1 MTFLALCTR
10 TLPGLTLAVLLAA
23 CSEKAQT
30 SGTNKTDVDVSQG
43 VANAYVA
50 SGWKLG
56 DKASWEGQ
64 MRTRVQSQDEY
75 PRVKQ

>member
-10 TLPGLTLAVLLAA
+10 TLLGLTLAVLLVA
-23 CSEKAQT
+23 CGEKAQT
-30 SGTNKTDVDVSQG
+30 SGTNKTDVDASQG
-43 VANAYVA
+43 VANGYAA
-50 SGWKLG
+50 SGWKPG

-75 PRVKQ
+75 SRIKQ